1 MKIVDLFFILSY
13 NIDRKQNEVYN
24 MTKNEL
30 FKELIPDNAD
40 REELI
45 NLCKAFLRHYYKA
58 ENNNYHMKLR
68 DFLERTI
75 QQLAWMNDLDVNFN
89 KNYPD
94 KITFVKHYDKSK
106 YFRVDALVGNIIE
119 E

>member
-1 MKIVDLFFILSY
+1 
-13 NIDRKQNEVYN
+13 
-24 MTKNEL
+24 MTKTEL
-30 FKELIPDNAD
+30 FKELIPDSGD

-58 ENNNYHMKLR
+58 ETYNYHMKLK
-68 DFLERTI
+68 DLLERVI
-75 QQLAWMNDLDVNFN
+75 QQLAWMNDLDVYFN

-94 KITFVKHYDKSK
+94 KITFVRHCDESK
-106 YFRVDALVGNIIE
+106 CFRVDALVGNIIE